1 MAEGAARSFDWSREF
16 VEADR
21 RDGPRMAARGLQEPL
36 IAGSAAPTKTAVVT
50 QSFADVVGL
59 RPRALVAA
67 SVLYGCLVA
76 TAIFVELPVK
86 PPEPWPDSPT
96 IIRVVFEPAPALE
109 PGLAPAQDVQAMPVV
124 TATEPV
130 PAETEAVEPPAAAP
144 PDISA
149 PTADAPK
156 PAEVSQ
162 PSVTFAPPVPPRKP
176 ALAHAPNRHPLSR
189 SPAPTAA
196 PPATASE
203 ELAMRPPGAEPAA
216 TPPHPI
222 TASSANAKPDYPA
235 EAQRRGWQGRVV
247 LRVDVSPAGSP
258 LSVDVRVSSGHEL
271 LDQAALRAVRQWHFV
286 PATQGGAPVVGAVDV
301 PVRFRL
307 EN

>member
-1 MAEGAARSFDWSREF
+1 MAEGAARSFEWSREF

-21 RDGPRMAARGLQEPL
+21 RVGPRAVGRGLQEPP
-36 IAGSAAPTKTAVVT
+36 IVGSASPTKTAVVT
-50 QSFADVVGL
+50 QSLADVVGL

-67 SVLYGCLVA
+67 SLLYGCLVA

-109 PGLAPAQDVQAMPVV
+109 PGPAPAQDVQATPAV

-130 PAETEAVEPPAAAP
+130 PAETVAVEPPAAP

-149 PTADAPK
+149 PTAAAPK

-162 PSVTFAPPVPPRKP
+162 PAVTFAPPVPPRKP
-176 ALAHAPNRHPLSR
+176 ALAHAPNQHPLGR

-203 ELAMRPPGAEPAA
+203 ELAMRPPGAERAA

-222 TASSANAKPDYPA
+222 TASGANAKPDYPA

-247 LRVDVSPAGSP
+247 LRVEVSPAGSP

-271 LDQAALRAVRQWHFV
+271 LDQAALRAVRRWRFV
-286 PATQGGAPVVGAVDV
+286 PATQGGTPVAGTVDV
-301 PVRFRL
+301 PVQFRL
-307 EN
+307 ED